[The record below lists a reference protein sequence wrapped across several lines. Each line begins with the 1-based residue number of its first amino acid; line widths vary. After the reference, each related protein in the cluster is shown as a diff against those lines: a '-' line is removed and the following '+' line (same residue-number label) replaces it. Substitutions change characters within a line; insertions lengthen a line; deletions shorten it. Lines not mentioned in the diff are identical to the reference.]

1 MSKTYILQVLNLE
14 TVKDRDLIDRLAILK
29 HRRLASSFIK
39 AALRE
44 KIAREKE
51 SDEG

>member
-14 TVKDRDLIDRLAILK
+14 TVKDRDLIDRLVILK
-29 HRRLASSFIK
+29 HRRLASAFIK

-44 KIAREKE
+44 KIAKEE
-51 SDEG
+51 SDE